1 MYIDIKRKNKEEMER
16 VHGKAGAFIEKQN
29 QIGNG

>member
-1 MYIDIKRKNKEEMER
+1 MYTDIKRKNKEMER